1 MWRIV
6 WIRRSGLVYPCP
18 YPANLWINI
27 NSPIPSACFGAVAA
41 LRYLFDIV
49 ANQHSGVDVD
59 KFDYLARDSHHL
71 GVKLSFDHRQTMQAF
86 KVWVGGWVWVWKGL
100 EGRGGE
106 GRTPMHPPQEDH
118 ASRVGG
124 RIWGLLKHRLV
135 KHGFKFKPRTARPGH
150 G

>member
-59 KFDYLARDSHHL
+59 KFDYLARYSHHL

-86 KVWVGGWVWVWKGL
+86 KVWVCV
-100 EGRGGE
+100 EGEGPGGE
-106 GRTPMHPPQEDH
+106 GRGEEDAD
-118 ASRVGG
+118 ASATGIPCVQGGG
-124 RIWGLLKHRLV
+124 RDMEAAEAS
-135 KHGFKFKPRTARPGH
+135 FD
-150 G
+150 